1 MELSDAF
8 FNFLQH
14 AAFGMAQ
21 KIHNSIFNGAME
33 SWCDIITGLLPRF

>member
-14 AAFGMAQ
+14 AAFGVETLQ

-33 SWCDIITGLLPRF
+33 S